1 MNSFWHI
8 SGMPTCSGPPGI
20 TGELVTP
27 TAAALLK
34 VLASTSCRWMVNHTH
49 KQRSAGRPPPFVVKS
64 VGTGAGTKN
73 FDGHPNILR
82 LILGERTDVVHNMKS
97 STDDHDMESNKGGK
111 LPLSN
116 IEGSLSSDNTT
127 SHVGHSLTV
136 VDNSITTDQV
146 EQSQIEAATSPSWTT
161 DQLVHME
168 TNIDDMS
175 PEVLAYTM
183 QKLLDAGAIDA
194 WVHPIVMK
202 KGRSAHTLH
211 CICHDGSVHAI
222 ETLLSIIFRQTTTLG
237 VRVVKNLERIALRRQ
252 FIERIQ
258 TPYCS
263 NTEDGCVD
271 VKLGMLGEEIV
282 TISAEFDHCK
292 RVADATN
299 TPLRVVS
306 ESAIEVAKSLI
317 RKDL

>member
-1 MNSFWHI
+1 
-8 SGMPTCSGPPGI
+8 MPTCSGPSGI

-49 KQRSAGRPPPFVVKS
+49 KQRSVGRPPPFVVKS

-73 FDGHPNILR
+73 FEGHPNILR

-97 STDDHDMESNKGGK
+97 SPDDQSMEQNKGGT
-111 LPLSN
+111 LPPRN
-116 IEGSLSSDNTT
+116 MEGSLSSDITT
-127 SHVGHSLTV
+127 SNFGHSQTV
-136 VDNSITTDQV
+136 VNNSITVDHV
-146 EQSQIEAATSPSWTT
+146 EQSKIETLLPQGAATSPLWTT

-168 TNIDDMS
+168 TNIDDTS

-202 KGRSAHTLH
+202 KGRSAHALH
-211 CICHDGSVHAI
+211 CICHDGSVQAI

-237 VRVVKNLERIALRRQ
+237 VRVLRNLERIALRRQ
-252 FIERIQ
+252 FIQRVQ
-258 TPYCS
+258 TPYYS

-299 TPLRVVS
+299 TPLKVVS
-306 ESAIEVAKSLI
+306 ERAIEVAKSLLH
-317 RKDL
+317 KDL